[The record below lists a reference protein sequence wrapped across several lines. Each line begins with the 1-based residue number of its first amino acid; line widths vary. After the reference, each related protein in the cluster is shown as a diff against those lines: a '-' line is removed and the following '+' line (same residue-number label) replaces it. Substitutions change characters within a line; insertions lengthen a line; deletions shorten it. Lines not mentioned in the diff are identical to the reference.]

1 MSLFSAIRDVANG
14 FKSLLIGMR
23 ITARE
28 AAQPNI
34 TVQYPHDTLPM
45 PSRFRGHI
53 KLVLDPATGKPLCTA
68 CTICERACPSGC
80 IDLDGLKREGDKR
93 KSVSKYMLDFTTCSL
108 CGSCVEAC
116 PSGAIEFSKD
126 YNVVSRNRDDFSKM
140 DLFQKVESE
149 AAQWS
154 RTHPAPPVA
163 ETPAAPAA
171 APAPAATPVAAA
183 PAAPA
188 PAAETKQP

>member
-1 MSLFSAIRDVANG
+1 
-14 FKSLLIGMR
+14 
-23 ITARE
+23 
-28 AAQPNI
+28 
-34 TVQYPHDTLPM
+34 
-45 PSRFRGHI
+45 
-53 KLVLDPATGKPLCTA
+53 
-68 CTICERACPSGC
+68 
-80 IDLDGLKREGDKR
+80 
-93 KSVSKYMLDFTTCSL
+93 
-108 CGSCVEAC
+108 
-116 PSGAIEFSKD
+116 
-126 YNVVSRNRDDFSKM
+126 VVSRNRDDFSKM